1 MEGKEVVITHETLF
15 EMLKREKDRTE
26 LQKLDAS
33 SFNDV
38 VNYIKDKRK
47 IIGGNDALFSADD
60 RKKTEKQIE
69 NVRRILKDLY
79 DKREKKVI
87 GMALDKSRTKSNVID
102 TSALLKEERML
113 FDSLAGMF
121 DRFRE
126 GILYNL
132 LNESFPSIEENKNP
146 ENNKEKNIADK
157 EIKNGI
163 RKDTK
168 LVRFVN
174 PVPKFIGEELEE
186 YGPFEEEDIA
196 NLPGEIADV
205 LISKGRA
212 EEIREG

>member
-33 SFNDV
+33 FFNDV

-47 IIGGNDALFSADD
+47 IISGNDALFSADD

-126 GILYNL
+126 GILYSL

-168 LVRFVN
+168 LVRFVK